1 MTEIIPA
8 ILTNDISDFRQ
19 KYAELFALSHYF
31 TKLHIDFIDG
41 DFLPK
46 KTIQIKDMAGF
57 KSTLTLIAHL
67 MTGNPRDYFEDA
79 KKQGFSYVFFH
90 FEAFDDPAE
99 IQKTIDKAR
108 ELGLKVGLSINP
120 ETKLYEAAKF
130 IDKVDV
136 IQIMGV
142 HPGAQGR
149 AFEQSV
155 LDKIRELR
163 NLSKNVIICVDGGVK
178 VGVVRD
184 CVLAGAN
191 WLVAGSAIL
200 QSDNQKMSIEA
211 LKADSEVKPA

>member
-8 ILTNDISDFRQ
+8 ILTNDISDFRK
-19 KYAELFALSHYF
+19 KYADLFALSHYF
-31 TKLHIDFIDG
+31 TKLHVDFIDG
-41 DFLPK
+41 DFLPQN
-46 KTIQIKDMAGF
+46 TIQIKDLAGF
-57 KSTLTLIAHL
+57 KSTLSMIAHL
-67 MTGNPRDYFEDA
+67 MVRNPKDYFEDA
-79 KKQGFSYVFFH
+79 KKQGFAYVFIH
-90 FEAFDDPAE
+90 FEAFENLDE
-99 IQKTIDKAR
+99 LQKTIDKAK
-108 ELGLKVGLSINP
+108 ELHLKIGLSINP

-136 IQIMGV
+136 IQLMGV

-149 AFEQSV
+149 AFEPAT

-178 VGVVRD
+178 VGVVRE

-200 QSDNQKMSIEA
+200 QSDNQKIAIEA
-211 LKADSEVKPA
+211 LKADSEIKPS